1 MMIEEKKK
9 AEKIK
14 KLNAGGDDRSLVED
28 GNNRHYWYSINDIMT
43 LLIHTRKGVLQY
55 SNEVQ
60 PGEEFIAIRQN
71 QPGVFLADPYH
82 VTNFSDY
89 LNDDISRII
98 GNHSEEAQNSHAW
111 HNMPTL
117 IVIPLLSGMHWRTI
131 AIQINYESNNI
142 DVVWDD
148 PYGNFPEQLKQLLLE
163 SIKVNVLRLLNSN
176 NQIIN
181 EAEVANELTEE
192 TINILQHN
200 NAVDQQGNGQNGW
213 DCGPITVSN
222 IKDYISHYVSNNNLT
237 EINYTVGSHD
247 RENHDDSIKDIRINH
262 IDQYGEV
269 AEIEVDAE
277 RLNNIRLTWESN
289 NKTQLERIEEKFNK
303 AISQLDDFYL
313 SMFFTVLENYQQFT
327 QKENDEKTIEY
338 ALNLVQ
344 TERTKEIIQ
353 IKSQISNNLLE
364 EVAFFVLL
372 PTATKF
378 FLLPKILTNIK
389 DGEQQYQNFMK
400 SFGQSPKD
408 KDSYKKSIEVIKS
421 KLLDNLYKNFAD
433 EIDYLFTNKFVQKV
447 KPYIEF
453 IQQKEMVKN
462 IESDLG
468 SIAFQ
473 LIKKKEKE
481 EPQIELLKQYL
492 LEKAEELN
500 LKEDFKIEKLKKSGH
515 ANDVYLVS
523 NTKIDQD
530 DPSSIDYYAKS
541 FSQDERTYAK
551 NGLIDPNELF
561 IYKILEYTG
570 FGPECWFLM
579 KTASSS
585 HGTISRGN
593 FILTR
598 NLGKGEGV
606 NFLLDDEENKEVF
619 GDILS
624 NSKKFAIEISAAAAI
639 NDIVALWDTF
649 KNSGNYG
656 VVFYNNSLENLVDS
670 IAKNEQKEES
680 KKTDITEIED
690 YKIVFIDHLPNAGN
704 GILSQLH
711 SYKVKSDERY
721 NSTTYSPRES
731 IISSHKHKPN
741 KFIDLAKISKEIG
754 FSKAKIINDVYKKL
768 SDDELDYQQWNK
780 FKKALEKAK
789 EYVETIIKEY
799 SVNFYSEKEQTA
811 FNILEDYY
819 KKILSNLEIFDEK
832 YKENIDQDSYGIQ
845 YSGDGMSD
853 KDISLNLQSLKYN
866 IEANNKKLLFWIEQD
881 ALNQRNMID
890 KIESWSNANT
900 QSEFLSIVTI
910 INSEGKKHAIL
921 LHATHKNDGI
931 QITLIDPLSQQDS
944 EFSVQINALKN
955 TLSNQ
960 KQHHVQI
967 IYAGCQ
973 DKDHGTC
980 GDMSL
985 IMLQEVIEQAS
996 NKPTVSINNQIA
1008 VNIAD
1013 TDQTNYENSIFH
1025 NIEYDNLQI
1034 EVVGDINYF
1043 H

>member
-60 PGEEFIAIRQN
+60 PGEEFVAIRQN
-71 QPGVFLADPYH
+71 QPGIFLADPYH
-82 VTNFSDY
+82 ATNFADY

-111 HNMPTL
+111 HDMPRL

-148 PYGNFPEQLKQLLLE
+148 PYGNFPEQLKQILLE

-176 NQIIN
+176 NQMIN
-181 EAEVANELTEE
+181 EAEIVNELTEE
-192 TINILQHN
+192 SINILQHN
-200 NAVDQQGNGQNGW
+200 NAIDQQGQGQNGW

-222 IKDYISHYVSNNNLT
+222 IKDYTSHYVANNNLT

-247 RENHDDSIKDIRINH
+247 RENHDDIIKDIRINH

-269 AEIEVDAE
+269 AEIGIDAE

-289 NKTQLERIEEKFNK
+289 NKVQLERIEEKFNK
-303 AISQLDDFYL
+303 AISHLDDFYL

-327 QKENDEKTIEY
+327 QKENDGEAIEY

-353 IKSQISNNLLE
+353 IKSQISNNFLE

-400 SFGQSPKD
+400 NFGQLPKD

-421 KLLDNLYKNFAD
+421 KLLGNLYKNFAD
-433 EIDYLFTNKFVQKV
+433 EIDALFAV
-447 KPYIEF
+447 EF
-453 IQQKEMVKN
+453 IEKMKPVLKN
-462 IESDLG
+462 ILG
-468 SIAFQ
+468 VEPAKNILTDIASIANL
-473 LIKKKEKE
+473 LIKRKEKE
-481 EPQIELLKQYL
+481 EPQIELLKKYL
-492 LEKAEELN
+492 SDRTEELN
-500 LKEDFKIEKLKKSGH
+500 LQEDFKVEKLKKLGH

-523 NTKIDQD
+523 NTEINQD
-530 DPSSIDYYAKS
+530 DPNTIDYYAKS

-579 KTASSS
+579 KAASSS
-585 HGTISRGN
+585 FGTISRGN

-598 NLGKGEGV
+598 NLGKGESI
-606 NFLLDDEENKEVF
+606 NFLLDNEENKELF
-619 GDILS
+619 EEIFS
-624 NSKKFAIEISAAAAI
+624 NSKNFAIEISAAASI

-656 VVFYNNSLENLVDS
+656 VIFRNNSLENLLS
-670 IAKNEQKEES
+670 NKES
-680 KKTDITEIED
+680 DIKD
-690 YKIVFIDHLPNAGN
+690 YSLVFIDHLPNAGN

-711 SYKVKSDERY
+711 SYKLRADERY
-721 NSTTYSPRES
+721 STTKYSPRES
-731 IISSHKHKPN
+731 LIDSHQVNPN
-741 KFIDLAKISKEIG
+741 KFIELAKNSKKIG
-754 FSKAKIINDVYKKL
+754 FSKDKIIKDVYQRFGNNEV
-768 SDDELDYQQWNK
+768 DDQQWDK
-780 FKKALEKAK
+780 FKAALKKAK
-789 EYVETIIKEY
+789 EDVTTIIKEY
-799 SVNFYSEKEQTA
+799 RVNFYSSEEKTA
-811 FNILEDYY
+811 FDILEDYY
-819 KKILSNLEIFDEK
+819 NKILSNLEIFDEK
-832 YKENIDQDSYGIQ
+832 YKENTDKDSYGTQ
-845 YSGDGMSD
+845 CSNHGMSD
-853 KDISLNLQSLKYN
+853 KDISLNLQSLKN
-866 IEANNKKLLFWIEQD
+866 IEANNIKLSFWIEEEV
-881 ALNQRNMID
+881 LNQRNMID
-890 KIESWSNANT
+890 KIDSWSNSNNK
-900 QSEFLSIVTI
+900 QSDFLSITTV
-910 INSEGKKHAIL
+910 INGGSKKHAIL
-921 LHATHKNDGI
+921 LHATHKNNGV
-931 QITLIDPLSQQDS
+931 QITLIDPLSQEDT

-955 TLSNQ
+955 ALSNQ
-960 KQHHVQI
+960 KQYHVQI
-967 IYAGCQ
+967 IYTGYQ
-973 DKDHGTC
+973 HKDYGTC
-980 GDMSL
+980 GDMCL
-985 IMLQEVIEQAS
+985 IMLQELIEKPVNKTITSVGNEIIIDQYVDIEQ
-996 NKPTVSINNQIA
+996 INNI
-1008 VNIAD
+1008 
-1013 TDQTNYENSIFH
+1013 SPIFD
-1025 NIEYDNLQI
+1025 YDHHQL
-1034 EVVGDINYF
+1034 EVVGDIISL